1 MMTLIGML
9 AFMLI
14 PIWIPVLTMSIGYI
28 TDALRG
34 DS

>member
-1 MMTLIGML
+1 MITLLGML

-14 PIWIPVLTMSIGYI
+14 PIWIPVFTVAIGYVS
-28 TDALRG
+28 DAVRR

>member
-1 MMTLIGML
+1 MITLLSML

-14 PIWIPVLTMSIGYI
+14 PIWIPVFTVSIGYI
-28 TDALRG
+28 TDVVRR

>member
-1 MMTLIGML
+1 MITLLSMF

-14 PIWIPVLTMSIGYI
+14 PIWIPVFTVSIGYI
-28 TDALRG
+28 TDVVRR